1 MADLVRVWA
10 TNDAFEGEMLRGRLE
25 AEGIAVLV
33 KGDGGGP
40 YRVGP
45 SYLFVSADDEIR
57 ARAVLDAVAS
67 GAFAADLDATF
78 DQQDAAETE
87 PSDDRG

>member
-10 TNDAFEGEMLRGRLE
+10 TGDAFEGEMLRGRLE

-40 YRVGP
+40 YRAGP
-45 SYLFVSADDEIR
+45 SYLFVAADDEIR

-67 GAFAADLDATF
+67 GAFAFDLDAAF
-78 DQQDAAETE
+78 DEHEAAETE
-87 PSDDRG
+87 PSDDRA